1 MNSAQT
7 FRSGVRTRGEDQ
19 ESILREM
26 DLGEGSEG
34 REMSPGVSGMEG
46 TEGPPRE
53 VEIDTGRGVR
63 PEYPRFNE
71 PLPSS
76 QH

>member
-1 MNSAQT
+1 
-7 FRSGVRTRGEDQ
+7 
-19 ESILREM
+19 M
-26 DLGEGSEG
+26 DLSEGSEG
-34 REMSPGVSGMEG
+34 RELSPGVSGMEG
-46 TEGPPRE
+46 TEGPLRE
-53 VEIDTGRGVR
+53 VEIDTGRGDR